1 MPLLFLTPYLF
12 TFSRISYKWSHT
24 VNEICTGLLCRAFF
38 SLRKMFLRFIHVLY
52 HDSFISLLSEFTAVC
67 LSVLLLVDIWNCFQF
82 VGIWSNA
89 LRKILVQ
96 IFMWTCI
103 FISLPSKEIPES
115 QGRYSDMFTFI
126 KKRIDFF
133 FPPKWSYNF
142 FSTKLAESFTCAK
155 ISPSFCVVTLS
166 NWPF

>member
-1 MPLLFLTPYLF
+1 MSQDRRCELRSWRQEKNLSWNFASWPGIPCPHPVKKKRMPLLFLTPYLF

-24 VNEICTGLLCRAFF
+24 VNEIYTGLLCRAFF
-38 SLRKMFLRFIHVLY
+38 SLRKMFLRFIHVLH

-82 VGIWSNA
+82 VGIWSKA

-126 KKRIDFF
+126 RKG
-133 FPPKWSYNF
+133 
-142 FSTKLAESFTCAK
+142 
-155 ISPSFCVVTLS
+155 
-166 NWPF
+166 